1 MGRAAVRAS
10 AAWRPAIV
18 LIAGVDPPKRP
29 PAPPGW
35 WPRLLGQR
43 PGPTEKPNPPFWF
56 VVVHLQLFAQKSRF
70 VLGRL
75 GCLLPWPP
83 APIPILPEG
92 PKKCE
97 KLVDGVASA
106 GKMLPRKAPLQSF
119 VFGHLT
125 LSQYNCSTPAAAGF
139 GQIKRKE
146 LTLGLGERLTAE
158 GATANVKQWSRCSG
172 CSSTSLELTTA
183 AQRDGSV
190 RMKRAFVEAKT
201 KSWRRRLAPLAAITR
216 LASRRGLWNQSLERT
231 RPRAGT
237 RFARLRPD
245 SRRSTLSLAGNW
257 WRHKRGGINLEGV
270 H

>member
-106 GKMLPRKAPLQSF
+106 GKNASDESPAAKFCLWTSDFVPIQLFHARGGRFRANQEKRVDVGVRRAINSGGRDGERKAVVALLRLQLN
-119 VFGHLT
+119 VV
-125 LSQYNCSTPAAAGF
+125 
-139 GQIKRKE
+139 
-146 LTLGLGERLTAE
+146 
-158 GATANVKQWSRCSG
+158 GADNR
-172 CSSTSLELTTA
+172 
-183 AQRDGSV
+183 
-190 RMKRAFVEAKT
+190 RAT
-201 KSWRRRLAPLAAITR
+201 RR
-216 LASRRGLWNQSLERT
+216 
-231 RPRAGT
+231 
-237 RFARLRPD
+237 
-245 SRRSTLSLAGNW
+245 
-257 WRHKRGGINLEGV
+257 
-270 H
+270 